1 MEITTGTLGIQCPE
15 LLAYGINNSFST
27 VSTIYQ
33 SLAESED
40 GKNLTKDLMD
50 NPRILELL
58 NEKIITGAGYNSF
71 NINLFVQWYLWRIN
85 NVGQDQANQ
94 DLNTYLNSDTV
105 PSIAAVWIYGIDV
118 DKTIPLFD
126 GFEIRPF
133 SLMPESFDKYL
144 FHGPYSMTA
153 KNGNPSNA
161 AIVKTVQ
168 IKKQKNPSKN
178 VDPLKPDFPD
188 SFYTL
193 YEVMKVADLL
203 SLINGCRPCKDSSSI
218 YSPDHVPYGCFSNIG
233 CGSCLEEV
241 YTCFSMNL
249 LIRDPEMVQSVES
262 LYRGINERIQ
272 SEQDV
277 LWRIVQRLSQAK
289 RRARIEDKILDLGI
303 TMEMLLIN
311 ERTTSEL
318 KYRFALRGSF
328 LLTST
333 KKTRKEI
340 FYDLKRFY
348 DLRSAIAHSGV
359 FSERESRLAMENIE
373 TYEEYVE
380 SICSYIILNGW
391 PDWDTLILENS

>member
-1 MEITTGTLGIQCPE
+1 
-15 LLAYGINNSFST
+15 
-27 VSTIYQ
+27 
-33 SLAESED
+33 
-40 GKNLTKDLMD
+40 
-50 NPRILELL
+50 
-58 NEKIITGAGYNSF
+58 
-71 NINLFVQWYLWRIN
+71 
-85 NVGQDQANQ
+85 
-94 DLNTYLNSDTV
+94 
-105 PSIAAVWIYGIDV
+105 
-118 DKTIPLFD
+118 
-126 GFEIRPF
+126 
-133 SLMPESFDKYL
+133 
-144 FHGPYSMTA
+144 
-153 KNGNPSNA
+153 
-161 AIVKTVQ
+161 
-168 IKKQKNPSKN
+168 
-178 VDPLKPDFPD
+178 
-188 SFYTL
+188 
-193 YEVMKVADLL
+193 
-203 SLINGCRPCKDSSSI
+203 
-218 YSPDHVPYGCFSNIG
+218 
-233 CGSCLEEV
+233 
-241 YTCFSMNL
+241 MNL
-249 LIRDPEMVQSVES
+249 LISDPEMVQSVES

-289 RRARIEDKILDLGI
+289 RRTRIEDKILDLGI

-359 FSERESRLAMENIE
+359 LSERESRLAMENIE